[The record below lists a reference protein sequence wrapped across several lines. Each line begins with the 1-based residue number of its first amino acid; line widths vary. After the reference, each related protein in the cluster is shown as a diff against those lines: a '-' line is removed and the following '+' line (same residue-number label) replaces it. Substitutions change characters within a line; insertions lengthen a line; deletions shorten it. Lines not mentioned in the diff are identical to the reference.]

1 MERKRKSSGCDEPWD
16 DEPWD
21 DEPAAV
27 EPADEKGSLPP
38 DTAKFDAD

>member
-1 MERKRKSSGCDEPWD
+1 MERKRKSSGCDRPWDGEPWD
-16 DEPWD
+16 G
-21 DEPAAV
+21 EPAAG